1 MKQKEDSG
9 FWDKRS
15 QMFDSQVLEIYKNA
29 YKKTVKRSAAFL
41 NQENNVLEIGCG
53 TGIVTI
59 QLADCVK
66 EITAM
71 DISREMLLRAEQKA
85 KDLGKKNISFR
96 CGTLMDMKF
105 PPKSF
110 DVVTAYNV
118 LLYMENQE
126 EVLDKIYKVLKP
138 GGLFISATDCLGRSL
153 SKEVIKKL
161 WKSKLHLMPYMAFDT
176 PIGLMRRIQKYGFLV
191 LEIVNLHK
199 NPPNIFI
206 VGQKVEK

>member
-1 MKQKEDSG
+1 MKEKQGSG

-15 QMFDSQVLEIYKNA
+15 RMFDSQVLEVYKNA

-41 NQENNVLEIGCG
+41 NQENTVLEIGCG
-53 TGIVTI
+53 TGIVTM

-66 EITAM
+66 EITAI
-71 DISREMLLRAEQKA
+71 DSSREMLLRAEQKA
-85 KDLGKKNISFR
+85 RELGKQNISFH
-96 CGTLMDMKF
+96 CGTLKDRKF
-105 PPKSF
+105 PAKSF

-126 EVLDKIYKVLKP
+126 EVLEQIYEVLKP
-138 GGLFISATDCLGRSL
+138 GGLFVSATDCLGRSL
-153 SKEVIKKL
+153 SKEAIKKF
-161 WKSKLHLMPYMAFDT
+161 WKSKLHLMPYVAFDT
-176 PIGLMRRIQKYGFLV
+176 PIGLMRRIQKHGFLV

-199 NPPNIFI
+199 SPPNIFI